1 MKKKVLI
8 IFKYAHHWN
17 SYITEKFSNYYDTEH
32 LYISD
37 YTNKNFTDIVN
48 DISGLTF
55 DPNMLSYLSGK
66 GIPVILMHINGRPK
80 TMQNNPVYDDLIK
93 DIRKFFLKQ
102 CNIAKENGIKK
113 NHIILDPGIGFGKSF
128 EHNFTVIRRLNEI
141 CDLGYPVMIGPSRK
155 AFIGDTLGLPLN
167 ERIEGTL
174 ATVVAG
180 IMNGAKIVRVHD
192 IKEVKRAVKVT
203 EKILASA

>member
-1 MKKKVLI
+1 
-8 IFKYAHHWN
+8 
-17 SYITEKFSNYYDTEH
+17 
-32 LYISD
+32 
-37 YTNKNFTDIVN
+37 
-48 DISGLTF
+48 
-55 DPNMLSYLSGK
+55 MLSYLSGK
-66 GIPVILMHINGRPK
+66 DIPVILMHINGRPK

-93 DIRKFFLKQ
+93 DISKFFLKQ
-102 CNIAKENGIKK
+102 CNIAMENGIKK

-128 EHNFTVIRRLNEI
+128 EDNFTLIRKLNDI

-155 AFIGDTLGLPLN
+155 AFIGDALDLSLN

-192 IKEVKRAVKVT
+192 VKEVKRAVKIT

>member
-1 MKKKVLI
+1 M
-8 IFKYAHHWN
+8 
-17 SYITEKFSNYYDTEH
+17 
-32 LYISD
+32 
-37 YTNKNFTDIVN
+37 
-48 DISGLTF
+48 
-55 DPNMLSYLSGK
+55 
-66 GIPVILMHINGRPK
+66 
-80 TMQNNPVYDDLIK
+80 
-93 DIRKFFLKQ
+93 
-102 CNIAKENGIKK
+102 ENGIKK

-128 EHNFTVIRRLNEI
+128 EDNFTLIRKLNDI

-155 AFIGDTLGLPLN
+155 AFIGDALDLSLN

-192 IKEVKRAVKVT
+192 VKEVKRAVKIT